1 METHAKP
8 QAGGHA
14 HPRANYLLVFAALC
28 GLTLLSVGF
37 DLMPSPPR
45 AVLIALVLGVA
56 AAKAGC
62 VMAYFMHLKFEGP
75 WKYVVLVP
83 TGLLGVGLVLALL
96 PDIALHYYTVEADP
110 TDATTA
116 LAENEDG
123 PGMRSGMGAATGAGE
138 TGNDGSGAGE

>member
-1 METHAKP
+1 MANAETSTAP
-8 QAGGHA
+8 LDDA
-14 HPRANYLLVFAALC
+14 HPHANYALVFAALC

-37 DLMPSPPR
+37 DLMPAPPR
-45 AVLIALVLGVA
+45 AVLMALVLGVA
-56 AAKAGC
+56 AAKAAF
-62 VMAYFMHLKFEGP
+62 VMTYFMHLKFEGA

-83 TGLLGVGLVLALL
+83 TALLGTGLVLALL

-123 PGMRSGMGAATGAGE
+123 PGMRTGTGTSTGAGE
-138 TGNDGSGAGE
+138 